1 VKHDRLEFL
10 LHDDK
15 GMARKLPRLL
25 NQSERDAVLTNWPM
39 WARASQLPPEG
50 DWRVWLIMAGRGFGK
65 TRAGAEWVRMVA
77 ESHHGAR
84 IALVASSLHEARSV
98 MVEGESGLMAISP
111 PHIRPRY
118 EPSLRRIVWPTGAQ
132 ALLYSA
138 AEAEALRGPQHSHA
152 CRTEP
157 EGSDRKRG
165 DGCCGRPA
173 PPGNR
178 GSGHEPAGGTFEW
191 AVLAGRDR
199 RNRCFRRAGQPHRSL
214 ERRRLALP
222 CPARGNARI

>member
-1 VKHDRLEFL
+1 VRRDRLDFL
-10 LHDDK
+10 SHDVN
-15 GMARKLPRLL
+15 GLARKLPETL
-25 NQSERDAVLTNWPM
+25 NQGERREMLADWSM
-39 WARASQLPPEG
+39 WARPSQLPPDG

-77 ESHHGAR
+77 ESNHEAR

-111 PHIRPRY
+111 PHLRPRY

-138 AEAEALRGPQHSHA
+138 AEAESLRGPQHSHA
-152 CRTEP
+152 CWPEP
-157 EGSDRKRG
+157 EGNDRKRG
-165 DGCCGRPA
+165 HCGGRRPA

-178 GSGHEPAGGTFEW
+178 SGGHEPADGTGEW
-191 AVLAGRDR
+191 QVLAGRDR
-199 RNRCFRRAGQPHRSL
+199 RNWRVRRTDRSHRSL
-214 ERRRLALP
+214 ERGRMALP
-222 CPARGNARI
+222 FPARGNARV